1 MEFLNL
7 DGALRTARNFLISDH
22 EIPSKSDGA
31 RIKWFSSC
39 LGIYGSQSTRTYQGH
54 GSPEPYC
61 FNSRKS
67 KTDKL
72 KAGQSLTVSGSLI
85 KARDKKKNSPLEAF
99 KASTAELL
107 NDTVLSRI
115 ITISDDQVQQNPK
128 VGSLKETI
136 LVNRVNKQSKML
148 TSVTLKR
155 IIILSEQFVASK
167 RPMKSIKLPFNF
179 SFT

>member
-1 MEFLNL
+1 MEHESNDFRHVLEFMEVNP
-7 DGALRTARNFLISDH
+7 RELIKVMAPTNH
-22 EIPSKSDGA
+22 I
-31 RIKWFSSC
+31 C
-39 LGIYGSQSTRTYQGH
+39 
-54 GSPEPYC
+54 C
-61 FNSRKS
+61 RKS

>member
-1 MEFLNL
+1 MEHESNDFRHVLEFMEVNP
-7 DGALRTARNFLISDH
+7 RELIKVMAPTNHMCCD
-22 EIPSKSDGA
+22 
-31 RIKWFSSC
+31 
-39 LGIYGSQSTRTYQGH
+39 
-54 GSPEPYC
+54 
-61 FNSRKS
+61 SRKS
-67 KTDKL
+67 KTDVL
-72 KAGQSLTVSGSLI
+72 KTGQSLTVSGSLI

-136 LVNRVNKQSKML
+136 LVNRGYKQSKML

>member
-1 MEFLNL
+1 MEHESNDFRHVLEFMEVNP
-7 DGALRTARNFLISDH
+7 RELIKVMAPPNH
-22 EIPSKSDGA
+22 I
-31 RIKWFSSC
+31 C
-39 LGIYGSQSTRTYQGH
+39 
-54 GSPEPYC
+54 C
-61 FNSRKS
+61 NSRKS

-72 KAGQSLTVSGSLI
+72 KAGQSRTVSGSLI

-136 LVNRVNKQSKML
+136 LVNSLL
-148 TSVTLKR
+148 T
-155 IIILSEQFVASK
+155 IG
-167 RPMKSIKLPFNF
+167 
-179 SFT
+179 FTNS